1 MPITAAEPP
10 VSDGNYSDPAGTTPA
25 RTDSGGAEAGP
36 NRGLTRCVG
45 CPDGLGA
52 DNIGEVGGFVI
63 TAIGGTRV
71 IANLVYDLSLAA
83 RAASALAATGTT
95 AAAAGP
101 AAVGAVQSKGDALTR
116 AWEAAKGGA
125 VPSTTRLWRAVEAEE
140 LADIRRFGDYN
151 IHPNSTFK
159 RFAFSEADLDAFIKA
174 NPGRAFTKTF
184 VDLPTNVLRFMT
196 EHPDPGGVGRAIGI
210 DVYERPEFYNWFLGS
225 VKVVQ

>member
-1 MPITAAEPP
+1 MDAFWETYEEATSSSAMPIVAAEPR

-71 IANLVYDLSLAA
+71 IENLVYDLSLAA
-83 RAASALAATGTT
+83 RATSAITATGAT

-101 AAVGAVQSKGDALTR
+101 AAAGTVSFSYGSRVKGRITGTTALHAWPR
-116 AWEAAKGGA
+116 AAGG
-125 VPSTTRLWRAVEAEE
+125 
-140 LADIRRFGDYN
+140 
-151 IHPNSTFK
+151 
-159 RFAFSEADLDAFIKA
+159 
-174 NPGRAFTKTF
+174 
-184 VDLPTNVLRFMT
+184 
-196 EHPDPGGVGRAIGI
+196 
-210 DVYERPEFYNWFLGS
+210 
-225 VKVVQ
+225 